1 MRKSYLTILFALF
14 LAGTMIAQPGK
25 IKETWNEM
33 AGKAELLMSKGSYYQ
48 AAEYYAKALE
58 LNSSNVDLKYN
69 QAEALRLGRDYK
81 RAGRAYNSIRKKVVK
96 GKIDKA
102 TYPLVNYYYGLMM
115 KQAEEY
121 EEAEEALFQFIQ
133 EVDVAIVDETY
144 KTKARIAY
152 DGCQMARKRTKSI
165 INVTELD
172 ALSKKVNSKYS
183 ESSAFVMS
191 DGTLLFSSLKSDEPI
206 LLEGQTVASRL
217 FVAEMKDN
225 NKVGKVNKFG
235 LGLPGGLFHVGSA
248 SVSSDGESLYLTLCE
263 QEGGEVNNCNIFVSK
278 KNAGNDKYDWGRPV
292 KMEAPINSD
301 QYENVTPFATKAS
314 DGSDVLYFSS
324 TRPGGEG
331 GMDIWAAT
339 GRDGKFDSVVNLGK
353 NINTVGDELS
363 PFIDAAVG
371 YDDPR
376 PILYFS
382 SDGHPSY
389 GGLDIQLA
397 YKNNVNYTEWT
408 ATKNAGSEINSSADE
423 YSFVLAPTKDKSYF
437 VSNRVGGYSVAG
449 RTCCDD
455 VFMANLT
462 PPVLEKIIVVDMGG
476 KIFDENKKPRKGVE
490 LTLYDITTGKTL
502 VKTLTS
508 GVDGFSTEGLDLD
521 KKYLMEIKVP
531 GYDPMTYNF
540 DTNNLEDSKIVTK
553 DFYLKKTVVIPTTC
567 LAKGKVFGDSGSS
580 SKSVLS
586 GANVKIYQF
595 IGGKESLFKE
605 LITDAKGEFNI
616 DLPKEQS
623 YRIVASKGGYLNA
636 SSNTSTKGSSP
647 NCSKSISLSIKEK
660 RKNVAFKIE
669 NILYDFNSAQ
679 LRSESIPNLDVLLKL
694 LNDNPSIIIE
704 LGSHTDSKGKD
715 AYNQT
720 LSQKRAQSV
729 VDWLIGRGVTGNRL
743 VAKGYGES
751 LPLVSNTNPDGSDNP
766 DNRQLN
772 RRTEFKIIGDVNK

>member
-14 LAGTMIAQPGK
+14 MAGTIVAQPGK
-25 IKETWNEM
+25 TKETWNEI
-33 AGKAELLMSKGSYYQ
+33 ADKAEFLMSKGSYYQ
-48 AAEYYAKALE
+48 AAEYYVKALE
-58 LNSSNVDLKYN
+58 LNPSSVDLKYN

-96 GKIDKA
+96 GRVDKT
-102 TYPLVNYYYGLMM
+102 TYPLLDYYYGLMM

-133 EVDVAIVDETY
+133 EVDVNTVDEVY

-152 DGCQMARKRTKSI
+152 DGCQMARKRI
-165 INVTELD
+165 EPIVNVTELD

-183 ESSAFVMS
+183 ESSAFVMP
-191 DGTLLFSSLKSDEPI
+191 DGTLLFSSLKSEEPI
-206 LLEGQTVASRL
+206 LIEGQSVASRL
-217 FVAEMKDN
+217 FTAEMKDN
-225 NKVGKVNKFG
+225 DKVGSVDKFG
-235 LGLPGGLFHVGSA
+235 LALPGGLFHVGSA
-248 SVSSDGESLYLTLCE
+248 SISSDGKSLYLTVCE
-263 QEGGEVNNCNIFVSK
+263 QEEGEVSDCDIFVSK
-278 KNAGNDKYDWGRPV
+278 KNPGNDKYDWGRPV
-292 KMEAPINSD
+292 KLEAPINSD

-324 TRPGGEG
+324 NRPGGEG
-331 GMDIWAAT
+331 GMDIWVAT

-353 NINTVGDELS
+353 SVNTVGDELS
-363 PFIDAAVG
+363 PFVDDAIG

-389 GGLDIQLA
+389 GGLDIQVA
-397 YKNNVNYTEWT
+397 YKTNVNYTEWT
-408 ATKNAGSEINSSADE
+408 KAKNAGSEINSAADE
-423 YSFVLAPTKDKSYF
+423 YSFVLSPSKDKSYF
-437 VSNRVGGYSVAG
+437 VSNRVGGYSIAG

-455 VFMANLT
+455 VFVANLT

-476 KIFDENKKPRKGVE
+476 KIYDENKKPRKDVE
-490 LTLYDITTGKTL
+490 LSLYDITSGKKL
-502 VKTLTS
+502 VKTLTT
-508 GVDGFSTEGLDLD
+508 GVDGFSTENLDLD
-521 KKYLMEIKVP
+521 RKYLIEIKVP
-531 GYDPMTYNF
+531 GYEPQTYNF

-553 DFYLKKTVVIPTTC
+553 DFYLKKEVVIPTTC
-567 LAKGKVFGDSGSS
+567 VAKGKVFGENSS
-580 SKSVLS
+580 NSKSLLS
-586 GANVKIYQF
+586 GANVKIYQY
-595 IGGKESLFKE
+595 IGGKESIFKE
-605 LITDAKGEFNI
+605 LTSDSQGEFVI

-623 YRIVASKGGYLNA
+623 FRIVASKAGYLNA
-636 SSNTSTKGSSP
+636 SSNTSTKGASP
-647 NCSKSISLSIKEK
+647 NCSKNISLSIKEK

-679 LRSESIPNLDVLLKL
+679 LRSESIPNLEILLKL

-729 VDWLIGRGVTGNRL
+729 VDWLIGRGVSGSRL

-751 LPLVSNTNPDGSDNP
+751 LPLVPNTNPDGSDNP
-766 DNRQLN
+766 ENRQLN
-772 RRTEFKIIGDVNK
+772 RRTEFKIIGDMN